1 MGSLGF
7 WNVRGLNNPIKQQE
21 IKWFLHQNKLGLFGL
36 LETKIKGSNW
46 IKVRNNIC
54 EDWVICTNNI
64 THKGGRV
71 WLLWDP
77 TLYPVDILAVTS
89 QCIHSKVFDKAR
101 KVGFWYTLVY
111 GFNKNQEMEPLWQAL
126 KGFSLL
132 ISGPWLVGGDFNSI
146 TETKDRIGGFEV
158 AWTDMALMRSMM
170 SDCQLYD
177 MKASGSYYTWNNKHE
192 DETRVYSRIDR
203 VLMNDQW
210 FRSFSEV
217 VATFLPEGLY
227 DHCPCLISTDAICVM
242 RKASFKYY
250 NMWALSDDFA
260 FTVENSWHKEVV
272 GTQMFRVVQKL
283 KKLKPALQ

>member
-7 WNVRGLNNPIKQQE
+7 WNVRSLNNPTKQLE
-21 IKWFLHQNKLGLFGL
+21 IRWFLHQNKLGLFGL

-46 IKVRNNIC
+46 LKVRNNIC
-54 EDWVICTNNI
+54 EDWSICTNNS

-77 TLYPVDILAVTS
+77 TLYQVDILNVTA
-89 QCIHSKVFDKAR
+89 QCIHSKVVDKSR
-101 KVGFWYTLVY
+101 KVVFWYTLFY
-111 GFNKNQEMEPLWQAL
+111 GFNKSQEREPLWQAL
-126 KGFSLL
+126 KGFSVL
-132 ISGPWLVGGDFNSI
+132 ISGPWLVCGDFNSV
-146 TETKDRIGGFEV
+146 TETKDRIGGSEV
-158 AWTDMALMRSMM
+158 VWPEMAPMRSMM

-192 DETRVYSRIDR
+192 NESKVYSRIDR

-210 FRSFSEV
+210 LSTFPEAI
-217 VATFLPEGLY
+217 ATFLPEGLY
-227 DHCPCLISTDAICVM
+227 DHCPCLIRIDAMYVK

-260 FTVENSWHKEVV
+260 STVESS
-272 GTQMFRVVQKL
+272 
-283 KKLKPALQ
+283 